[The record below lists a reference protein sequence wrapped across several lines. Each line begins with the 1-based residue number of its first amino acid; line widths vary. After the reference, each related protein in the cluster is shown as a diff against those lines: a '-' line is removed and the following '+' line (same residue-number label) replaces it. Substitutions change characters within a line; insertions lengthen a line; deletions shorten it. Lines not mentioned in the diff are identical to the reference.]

1 MIILNQRE
9 DLTSTQIQ
17 QIGARLDSVRQQLL
31 QQARANLDQLVD
43 TLQQDLQNRTESL
56 KQKTLEQLEETCKA
70 IATAIWWLFALAFSS
85 ILTSAFAEII
95 AVEGINFSFVTNF
108 WSQFS

>member
-56 KQKTLEQLEETCKA
+56 KHKTLEQLEETCKA

-85 ILTSAFAEII
+85 LTSAFAEII